1 MFLNLAV
8 SNWSG
13 ISRQLGMR
21 SISIFALS
29 SMLAACGSGGG
40 ESGSGATAQG
50 SVSELSSPAQTG
62 KQISIQGGA
71 IKGVIENGIVR
82 IFSIESEAGLFRKA
96 PIPLGDAER
105 TDANGQFNVSI
116 AADTIDAI
124 VVEITADSDTRMTCD
139 VVNGCGVNEFGNP
152 IAFGEKFS
160 LNSDFILEAAHSGL
174 QNQEAL
180 TLYVTPLTHLAVTY
194 AKENIDG
201 LSEDSIG
208 AAYSLVESTL
218 NLSPGSLQLPPPD
231 LTKLDAYE
239 SLSGDELQYAIMS
252 ASFLAMVNMP
262 DWGSV
267 DEVVNSA
274 AERFAKWGAL
284 PEENGGVISEVTLDD
299 LFYQASDIAS
309 DLQMKVDN
317 EQIIVELVSVESST
331 EMYYQ
336 EVSSLYV
343 DETNTIDTENQPGNI
358 ANTSGAEA
366 SQSGGVN
373 NTSGVETNQSG
384 NVANTSDA
392 EASQSGGVNNT
403 SGVETNQSGNVANTS
418 DAEAS
423 QTGGG
428 NNTSGVETNQ
438 SGNVANTSD
447 AEASQTGG
455 GNNTSG
461 VETNQSG
468 NVANTSGAEAG
479 QSGDVAD
486 VSGSEQSDSDVNG
499 GSAGGGSASPSL
511 AISSHPGSVVVNV
524 NGAAELSVIADGSG
538 DIRYQWRKDGIEIE
552 GQNGSTLKFDSV
564 LKADAG
570 VYDVLVSNDSG
581 QIPSLAATLT
591 VEDVAYTAL
600 LNWSIPVKRQDGSPL
615 ALGDIAGYVV
625 AYGTEPENLSSQL
638 LVDGAQSTSY
648 PFEDL
653 DPSKT
658 YYFKIATVDTN
669 NVQGEYSSVVAKN
682 FL

>member
-1 MFLNLAV
+1 MFLNLVV

-40 ESGSGATAQG
+40 ESTSGSAAQG
-50 SVSELSSPAQTG
+50 SVAEVSSVAQPG

-82 IFSIESEAGLFRKA
+82 IFSIESEAGLFRKS
-96 PIPLGDAER
+96 PTPLGDAER
-105 TDANGQFNVSI
+105 TDANGQFNISI
-116 AADTIDAI
+116 PADTTNAI

-139 VVNGCGVNEFGNP
+139 VVNGCGVNESGSP

-160 LNSDFILEAAHSGL
+160 LNSDFILEAAYSGL
-174 QNQEAL
+174 QDQKAL

-201 LSEDSIG
+201 LSEDNIG
-208 AAYSLVESTL
+208 VAYSLVESTL

-262 DWGSV
+262 DWKTV
-267 DEVVNSA
+267 DEVINSA
-274 AERFAKWGAL
+274 ANRFAQSGTL
-284 PEENGGVISEVTLDD
+284 PGENGGVVSEVTLDD

-309 DLQMKVDN
+309 DLQMHVDN

-343 DETNTIDTENQPGNI
+343 DEVNPPETNESVAVTSPGE
-358 ANTSGAEA
+358 SG
-366 SQSGGVN
+366 QSGGV
-373 NTSGVETNQSG
+373 VE
-384 NVANTSDA
+384 
-392 EASQSGGVNNT
+392 
-403 SGVETNQSGNVANTS
+403 
-418 DAEAS
+418 
-423 QTGGG
+423 
-428 NNTSGVETNQ
+428 
-438 SGNVANTSD
+438 
-447 AEASQTGG
+447 
-455 GNNTSG
+455 
-461 VETNQSG
+461 
-468 NVANTSGAEAG
+468 
-479 QSGDVAD
+479 
-486 VSGSEQSDSDVNG
+486 GSI
-499 GSAGGGSASPSL
+499 GGGSASQPL

-524 NGAAELSVIADGSG
+524 NGAAELSVVVDGSG
-538 DIRYQWRKDGIEIE
+538 AIRYQWRKDGIELE

-648 PFEDL
+648 PFENL

-658 YYFKIATVDTN
+658 YYFKIATVDIN
-669 NVQGEYSSVVAKN
+669 SVQGEYSPVVAKN
-682 FL
+682 FM